1 MSANTLPPPPT
12 NNKNNPRM
20 PRPDQILEAVGALA
34 ALEAVLNSYE
44 ELELDKCEIV
54 GELLDAIMKKNLPTN
69 K

>member
-1 MSANTLPPPPT
+1 
-12 NNKNNPRM
+12 M